1 MNEVINLEDEQPDEE
16 KEMGSFNHSLTQGNL
31 ISLLHD
37 DERFTTLVELSLD
50 ASQIELSQFG
60 LKVKEELKPDVCV
73 YTDPPEVE
81 PPDDLIKTT
90 QMPDLAIEIL
100 SPSQTVSELIG
111 KLKAY
116 FALSV
121 KSCWLV
127 IPATESITVFSHPNR
142 YKTFGTDA
150 TEIIDEVMDI
160 HLPIQKVFRR
170 RPR

>member
-1 MNEVINLEDEQPDEE
+1 MSEVIDLENDLSDEE
-16 KEMGSFNHSLTQGNL
+16 KEMGSFNHSLTQSNL
-31 ISLLHD
+31 TSLLHN

-73 YTDPPEVE
+73 YTNQ
-81 PPDDLIKTT
+81 PDDLVKTT
-90 QMPDLAIEIL
+90 LMPDMAIEIL

-127 IPATESITVFSHPNR
+127 IPAIESITIFSHPKR

-170 RPR
+170 RSNRPK